1 MKKTILALLLA
12 GATWVTGCGSSNN
25 FDAISGQPGNPTPII
40 TPTPAT
46 GYFVDAVNGND
57 ATGSF
62 STGAPYKTLT
72 AVATAAPLGAVI
84 TVRPGTYNESVT
96 LKNGQ
101 QLLGVASGT
110 RPVITGPIILGDGNT
125 LDFLQVQGTNGSAV
139 DGDDQ
144 SGGTIRNC
152 EITSTTN
159 IGSGLKAD
167 AAKGTWI
174 IEDNLLTNL
183 SGMGVEITSG
193 TGDNAVVQITGNTI
207 TGNSFNAIGL
217 LAADDATMRAQIKDN
232 VMTGNQANFTVEVIT
247 GDTADFV
254 AQIVGNTNNDVYRFS
269 RNDLTSNLR
278 IERLADLE
286 TLNTGTRLDAPGSEI
301 PQSANNGD
309 AGFGVATP

>member
-40 TPTPAT
+40 TPTPTT
-46 GYFVDAVNGND
+46 GYFVDATNGND

-62 STGAPYKTLT
+62 STGAPYKTLA

-110 RPVITGPIILGDGNT
+110 RPVVTGPIVLGDGNT
-125 LDFLQVQGTNGSAV
+125 LDFLRLQGTNGSAI

-144 SGGTIRNC
+144 NGGTITNC
-152 EITSTTN
+152 EIASTTN
-159 IGSGLKAD
+159 VGSGVKAD
-167 AAKGTWI
+167 SATGTWI
-174 IEDNLLTNL
+174 IEDNIMTNL
-183 SGMGVEITSG
+183 TGAGVELSAG
-193 TGDNAVVQITGNTI
+193 PGDNVVAQINGNSITGSGFNSLGFTLAGDGKMRLQANDNVL
-207 TGNSFNAIGL
+207 TGNGPFEVL
-217 LAADDATMRAQIKDN
+217 L
-232 VMTGNQANFTVEVIT
+232 
-247 GDTADFV
+247 GDTAEFV
-254 AQIVGNTNNDVYRFS
+254 AQIVGNINDDTYRLS
-269 RNDLTSNLR
+269 RLDLTSHLR
-278 IERLADLE
+278 IERLGQLT
-286 TLNTGTRLDAPGSEI
+286 TLNSGGATVVENAEPAEAAL
-301 PQSANNGD
+301 NGD